1 MNVRMSARIATSLQV
16 CDRDADARAAQLR
29 EAFDHARRH
38 PLLRERYAA
47 ACGIHDA
54 PALDKRDLLEALQD
68 FRPGDGEGGLSPG
81 GLYLVRSGG
90 STRAPLVFPVDIRE
104 NHRQREALAAALRQA
119 GMFDARTV
127 ALNVFGYADLYR
139 SAAIMDDLLERCD
152 ATSLPMSA
160 HARDEDLVATADR
173 FAPTHLL
180 GTPSRLSLLARH
192 LRDNGR
198 TLDIP
203 HLLYAG
209 EFLRTSQ
216 LEAMREAFG
225 TRRVWSLYGAA
236 ETGIWGWC
244 DVDAHPGVFGV
255 LPGVIVEILDPD
267 ADGCGDIAVTNT
279 FRHRFPLFRYRL
291 GDVGRRVWIDGV
303 EHLELRARAAR
314 SFQFGE
320 LKHDLD
326 DIADF
331 AAGAERHQL
340 WLDNGEDGRER
351 VRLRLVMPAGEVLAD
366 DALEQRSLGL
376 RALLQCSVRVADVR
390 VACVAPDA
398 LHIDP
403 ATSKMPALVDL
414 RR

>member
-1 MNVRMSARIATSLQV
+1 MSAGIATALQV
-16 CDRDADARAAQLR
+16 GDRDNDAREAQLR
-29 EAFDHARRH
+29 ESFGHARRH
-38 PLLRERYAA
+38 PLLRDRYPDAR
-47 ACGIHDA
+47 GIDDA
-54 PALDKRDLLEALQD
+54 PAIDKHDLLDALRD
-68 FRPGDGEGGLSPG
+68 FRPGRGEG

-90 STRAPLVFPVDIRE
+90 STRAPLVFPVDIQE
-104 NHRQREALAAALRQA
+104 NHRQREALAVALRAA
-119 GMFDARTV
+119 GMFDDGTV

-139 SAAIMDDLLERCD
+139 SAAIMDDLLERCG

-160 HARDEDLVATADR
+160 HACDADLVAAADR
-173 FAPTHLL
+173 FRPTHLL
-180 GTPSRLSLLARH
+180 GTPSRLSLLVRH
-192 LRDNGR
+192 LRGGGR

-209 EFLRTSQ
+209 EFLRASQ
-216 LEAMREAFG
+216 LAAMQEAFG

-244 DVDAHPGVFGV
+244 DADAHPGVFGV
-255 LPGVIVEILDPD
+255 LPGVVVEILSAD
-267 ADGCGDIAVTNT
+267 ADGYGDIAVTNA
-279 FRHRFPLFRYRL
+279 FRRRFPLFRYRL

-326 DIADF
+326 DIAVF

-340 WLDNGEDGRER
+340 WLETGEDGREC
-351 VRLRLVMPAGEVLAD
+351 VRLKLVIPEGEGLAE
-366 DALEQRSLGL
+366 DALQQRSLGL
-376 RALLQCSVRVADVR
+376 RTLLQCSARVAEVH
-390 VACVAPDA
+390 VECVAPDA
-398 LHIDP
+398 LRIDP
-403 ATSKMPALVDL
+403 ATSKMPDLVDL

>member
-1 MNVRMSARIATSLQV
+1 MNIGMSARITTSLQV
-16 CDRDADARAAQLR
+16 DDHDADMRATQLHD
-29 EAFDHARRH
+29 AFEHARNH
-38 PLLRERYAA
+38 PLLCDRYAD

-54 PALDKRDLLEALQD
+54 PALDKRDLLSALQD
-68 FRPGDGEGGLSPG
+68 FRPGNGEGGFSVG

-119 GMFDARTV
+119 GMFDAHTV

-160 HARDEDLVATADR
+160 HACDADLVAAADR
-173 FAPTHLL
+173 FQPTHLL

-192 LRDNGR
+192 LRDRGR

-209 EFLRTSQ
+209 EFLRASQ
-216 LEAMREAFG
+216 LEAMRETFG

-279 FRHRFPLFRYRL
+279 FRRRFPLFRYRL
-291 GDVGRRVWIDGV
+291 GDVGRRVSIDGV
-303 EHLELRARAAR
+303 EHLELRARVSR

-326 DIADF
+326 DIVEF

-340 WLDNGEDGRER
+340 WLDTDEDGRER
-351 VRLRLVMPAGEVLAD
+351 VLLRLVMPAGDVMAD
-366 DALEQRSLGL
+366 DERVRRSLGL
-376 RALLQCSVRVADVR
+376 RTLLQCSMRVADVR
-390 VACVAPDA
+390 VECVAPDA
-398 LHIDP
+398 LRIDP
-403 ATSKMPALVDL
+403 ATSKMPELVDL